1 MLLGHDPEEEG
12 SDTWHCR
19 TGSTLEILTASGG
32 RQNLSTCG
40 PLGTASR
47 RSRFK
52 VQSYLLSTGAVT
64 FLFLTEHLHWRT
76 RDLFLLAIGV
86 QVLTLVEQTLL
97 HTGNSDLAQQGVA
110 YHQLLVS
117 LLSLEFVDTCVMVM
131 SVMYLY
137 CRRLS
142 DCVESGGDYSRFCFY
157 CHCVLALSA
166 VF

>member
-1 MLLGHDPEEEG
+1 M
-12 SDTWHCR
+12 
-19 TGSTLEILTASGG
+19 
-32 RQNLSTCG
+32 
-40 PLGTASR
+40 
-47 RSRFK
+47 
-52 VQSYLLSTGAVT
+52 QSYLLSTGAVT
-64 FLFLTEHLHWRT
+64 FLFLTEHLHRRM

-110 YHQLLVS
+110 YHQLLIS

-131 SVMYLY
+131 SVIYLY

-142 DCVESGGDYSRFCFY
+142 DCVESGGDYNRFCFY